1 MRPNKTYFIT
11 SYMEFLL
18 LEGLRCEETYVGDA
32 SRFLRFLLENTT
44 TEVISEFIEKS
55 GNTPASR
62 RRISS
67 SINRFLKFAQND
79 LQIANPQLI
88 VYTKDQEA

>member
-1 MRPNKTYFIT
+1 
-11 SYMEFLL
+11 MEFLL

-32 SRFLRFLLENTT
+32 SRFLRFLLENATP
-44 TEVISEFIEKS
+44 EVIRDFIEKS

-67 SINRFLKFAQND
+67 SIQRFLQFAQND
-79 LQIANPQLI
+79 LKIANPQLT
-88 VYTKDQEA
+88 VYAKDQEA

>member
-1 MRPNKTYFIT
+1 
-11 SYMEFLL
+11 MEFLL